1 MAFTGRTGRHMR
13 GSIGPCIRG
22 DGDPSLGG
30 AGGIIPCAAG
40 AGRRGSALAEDLGFA
55 ATSDFVEDSVVDL
68 VSVVPLGSAAVEGL
82 VMEVDSATA
91 VSMALATVEVVLE
104 GADIGKPENVA
115 RSENT
120 KHQTPAKLQVSS
132 SNPVWSLS
140 FGVSLVFGFW
150 SLVFRV
156 CDRR

>member
-1 MAFTGRTGRHMR
+1 MRRTAHIGRHIR

-22 DGDPSLGG
+22 ASVCSVAD
-30 AGGIIPCAAG
+30 AGGIILCAAG

-68 VSVVPLGSAAVEGL
+68 VSVVPLGSAAVEDS
-82 VMEVDSATA
+82 VMEADSATA

-115 RSENT
+115 KRENT
-120 KHQTPAKLQVSS
+120 KLQKPNTRETPSRIGA
-132 SNPVWSLS
+132 
-140 FGVSLVFGFW
+140 
-150 SLVFRV
+150 
-156 CDRR
+156 